1 MHKPFALECIPSF
14 DISVILNEMK
24 HMKFTSI
31 LFILFL
37 FPSVFAQKRAIQLN
51 LEKGRTYYHNMRA
64 ESEIFQRTKGK
75 TSKFEMLMETSIRY
89 KVKSVKKDSYY
100 IEAQYQN
107 MRLYVNSGDG
117 TVVDI
122 RSEKSSE
129 NIMSQ
134 IFYQF
139 CQTPFHMEISKYGE
153 IRRVEIGNLL
163 ESAVD
168 DLPVSSD
175 KKEKLKKE
183 LELSYGEK
191 SFKGN
196 FEIITLIYP
205 NTLVDM
211 NETWQTKTRILSRQ
225 MDAELLNTY
234 QWTGNAKN
242 GLMVEGKA
250 SILSDQQMENDQLK
264 KVDGS
269 SSISMILDEKSGW
282 IRSATVHQSMRLGN
296 KDEDG
301 YLYTKIKTTYS
312 DH

>member
-1 MHKPFALECIPSF
+1 
-14 DISVILNEMK
+14 
-24 HMKFTSI
+24 
-31 LFILFL
+31 
-37 FPSVFAQKRAIQLN
+37 
-51 LEKGRTYYHNMRA
+51 
-64 ESEIFQRTKGK
+64 
-75 TSKFEMLMETSIRY
+75 
-89 KVKSVKKDSYY
+89 
-100 IEAQYQN
+100 
-107 MRLYVNSGDG
+107 
-117 TVVDI
+117 
-122 RSEKSSE
+122 
-129 NIMSQ
+129 
-134 IFYQF
+134 
-139 CQTPFHMEISKYGE
+139 
-153 IRRVEIGNLL
+153 
-163 ESAVD
+163 
-168 DLPVSSD
+168 
-175 KKEKLKKE
+175 
-183 LELSYGEK
+183 
-191 SFKGN
+191 
-196 FEIITLIYP
+196 
-205 NTLVDM
+205 M